1 MVKFFIDY
9 KSILEYD
16 DFMDVKEIE
25 RSILTKYR
33 KDIYRPFTK
42 AIFDYQ
48 LLEDGDKVC
57 VCISGGKDSFL
68 LAKCMQE
75 FEKHGKVK
83 IHCLFLVMDPG
94 FNELHLKQIQDNADK
109 LGIPIHIVKSKI
121 FDAVNNDWHNTPCYV
136 CAKMRRGFLYDNAQK
151 LGCNKIALGHHFND
165 VIETTIL
172 SVLYNGVFN
181 TMLPK
186 VKSKNFKGM
195 QLIRP
200 LYLVHEENI
209 LHAVNYWGI
218 TFNKCSCP
226 LKKES
231 SKRKEIKDLINIMK
245 DHNKN
250 VEYNIFRSSENV
262 EINSIR
268 GYLDNNNERI
278 NYLNNFDKK

>member
-16 DFMDVKEIE
+16 DFMNVKEIE

-75 FEKHGKVK
+75 FENHGKVK
-83 IHCLFLVMDPG
+83 IQCLFLVMDPG
-94 FNELHLKQIQDNADK
+94 FSELHLKQIQDNADK
-109 LGIPIHIVKSKI
+109 LRIPIVIVKSKI

-165 VIETTIL
+165 VIETTML

-186 VKSKNFKGM
+186 VKSKNFEGM

-218 TFNKCSCP
+218 SFNECSCP
-226 LKKES
+226 LKKDT
-231 SKRKEIKDLINIMK
+231 SKRKEIKDLIKTMK
-245 DHNKN
+245 SQNSN

-268 GYLDNNNERI
+268 GYLDQNDERI
-278 NYLNNFDKK
+278 NYLNNFDKD

>member
-1 MVKFFIDY
+1 MVKFFIDS
-9 KSILEYD
+9 KTILEYD
-16 DFMDVKEIE
+16 GFMDVKEIE
-25 RSILTKYR
+25 RSLLTKYR

-42 AIFDYQ
+42 AVFDYQ

-83 IHCLFLVMDPG
+83 IHCVFLVMDPG
-94 FNELHLKQIQDNADK
+94 FSESHLKQIQDNAHK
-109 LGIPIHIVKSKI
+109 LNIPINIVKSNI
-121 FDAVNNDWHNTPCYV
+121 FEAVKNDRHNTPCYV

-165 VIETTIL
+165 VIETTML
-172 SVLYNGVFN
+172 SILYNGVFN

-186 VKSKNFKGM
+186 VKSKHFQGM

-200 LYLVHEENI
+200 LYLVHEDNI
-209 LHAVNYWGI
+209 LHAINYWGI
-218 TFNKCSCP
+218 SFNECSCP
-226 LKKES
+226 LKKDL
-231 SKRKEIKDLINIMK
+231 SKRKEIKDLIKEMK
-245 DHNKN
+245 SQNRN

-268 GYLDNNNERI
+268 GYLNQNNERI
-278 NYLNNFDKK
+278 NYLNKIK